1 MSESVSTVAVME
13 LAISISALVAGVVA
27 VGVAIWQGRIS
38 RQQLD
43 LAKDTERRTEDTLKE
58 IRAATD
64 ETRRI
69 VQDVKDNID
78 ERITK
83 IIDSRIQS
91 DQAKDASSNAITTMF
106 MEGLM
111 KSMGQQNPDEG
122 EK

>member
-1 MSESVSTVAVME
+1 ME
-13 LAISISALVAGVVA
+13 TILSISALVVGLVA
-27 VGVAIWQGRIS
+27 VGVAVWQGRIS
-38 RQQLD
+38 RQQLE
-43 LAKDTERRTEDTLKE
+43 LAKDTERRTEDTLKD
-58 IRAATD
+58 IRTATD

-91 DQAKDASSNAITTMF
+91 DQTKEASSSAITQMF

-111 KSMGQQNPDEG
+111 KSMGQLKPDQDD
-122 EK
+122 K